1 MMPATPPIPSR
12 RISGAVSPVNGKGS
26 PSASASGVTTAR
38 PIHRLPRGEEQ
49 VREGDRE
56 EGLEVREEGGLRGG
70 REGHAG
76 EPQERGD
83 GGAGQPPEEE
93 ERRGRAPRPRPA
105 ARSPPP
111 AGAPGGE
118 GGGPAPRPP
127 GGGGGGAPPGALS
140 GGGRGDP
147 PPSRSS

>member
-70 REGHAG
+70 REGHAR

-83 GGAGQPPEEE
+83 GGAVQPPEEE
-93 ERRGRAPRPRPA
+93 ERRVRALRLCPTRPREERDGRDPV
-105 ARSPPP
+105 RHRE
-111 AGAPGGE
+111 GGE
-118 GGGPAPRPP
+118 RRR
-127 GGGGGGAPPGALS
+127 PGAFHEE
-140 GGGRGDP
+140 R
-147 PPSRSS
+147 